1 MKKYS
6 TFILLFTCTLFIK
19 SSPIFSADKL
29 LVGVLGASG
38 RTGVHIIDELK
49 QRDVD
54 IRAFSRRIEGIDDS
68 ASVSWVFADV
78 TDEESLNEAFKDV
91 DIIISAIGAAGG
103 DTSET
108 VDYYGT
114 INIVASAKKNKV
126 KQIIYMSSIGAGG
139 AENISTV
146 ILNLLADK
154 TMKWKALAED
164 EIRNSGIP
172 FTIVRPGGLVGEP
185 FSQGIKFSQGDKLL
199 GWIPREDVA
208 AVLIESIFKDGAKNK
223 TFEVINDDSLPVDA
237 WRNEFDSLEPNQ
249 FGVIA
254 SGELPTRFWLT
265 PLLVLI
271 AIIYLIRRR
280 RARKLNHSL

>member
-54 IRAFSRRIEGIDDS
+54 IRAYSSSE
-68 ASVSWVFADV
+68 SWVFADV

-91 DIIISAIGAAGG
+91 DIIISAIGAVGG

-154 TMKWKALAED
+154 TMKWKALAEE

-185 FSQGIKFSQGDKLL
+185 SSQGIKFSQGDKLL

-208 AVLIESIFKDGAKNK
+208 AVLVESIFKDGAKNK
-223 TFEVINDDSLPVDA
+223 TFEVINDESLPVDA

-254 SGELPTRFWLT
+254 SGELPTRYWLT

>member
-6 TFILLFTCTLFIK
+6 TFILLFACILFIK

-68 ASVSWVFADV
+68 ASESWVFADV

-91 DIIISAIGAAGG
+91 DILISAIGAVDG

-154 TMKWKALAED
+154 TMKWKALAEE

-185 FSQGIKFSQGDKLL
+185 SSQGIKFSQGDKLL

-208 AVLIESIFKDGAKNK
+208 AVLVESIFKDGAKNK

-254 SGELPTRFWLT
+254 SGELPIRFWLT

-271 AIIYLIRRR
+271 GIIYLIRRR